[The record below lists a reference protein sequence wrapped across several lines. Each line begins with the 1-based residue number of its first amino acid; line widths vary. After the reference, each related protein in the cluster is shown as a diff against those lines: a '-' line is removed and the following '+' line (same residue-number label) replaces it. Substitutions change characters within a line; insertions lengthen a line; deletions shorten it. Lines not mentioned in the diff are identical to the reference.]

1 LAHRLTSLKAS
12 AHRTIA
18 APPLSGAAGLAPAK
32 GQLGIDARTGDLY
45 AAVNYRATGLPFA
58 QPFAQQRQ
66 ALAAQQAAQR
76 SPVATRPGSRS
87 ALQSLTVAGVP
98 ALGPSPLSPK

>member
-58 QPFAQQRQ
+58 QQRQ